1 MNTSG
6 AIGFSQGGSGKTGL
20 SSAGASIMGQ
30 QNSQQMRLQQQPF
43 SFIAALDQLE
53 DEIKQLRE
61 EVMFQRKEVRQLK
74 GEQDTVEDV
83 AKAQCADIE
92 RYLQKE
98 IAILDDVQTKADKK
112 QKTENQRFQLQIS
125 QVRQISSDLDASRVV
140 CVKVVERVE
149 QNLGIEFDPNQNF

>member
-1 MNTSG
+1 MNASG
-6 AIGFSQGGSGKTGL
+6 ALNMTQ
-20 SSAGASIMGQ
+20 SSKLMLAGAGATIMGQ
-30 QNSQQMRLQQQPF
+30 QNSQMRAQQPF
-43 SFIAALDQLE
+43 SFKASIDQLE

-98 IAILDDVQTKADKK
+98 IAILDDIQKKADKK
-112 QKTENQRFQLQIS
+112 QRTENQRFQLQIS
-125 QVRQISSDLDASRVV
+125 QVKQISTELDNSRVE
-140 CVKVVERVE
+140 CVKAV
-149 QNLGIEFDPNQNF
+149 